1 MTQNY
6 LKKVQVFDTEDR
18 IFEDVEVPEWG
29 GVVRVRSLMGAEKDA
44 FEASVLVTKR
54 VGKRLVQQPSYV
66 NVRAKLVAQC
76 VVDEDGQRLFGDE
89 DIPALGRKSAAA
101 LDRIVEVA
109 KRLNRMSE
117 DDLDEL
123 VGDLKNDPP
132 GASLTD

>member
-1 MTQNY
+1 MANY
-6 LKKVQVFDTEDR
+6 LNKAQVLGAEDR

-54 VGKRLVQQPSYV
+54 VGKKLVQQPSYV
-66 NVRAKLVAQC
+66 NVRAKLVARC
-76 VVDEDGQRLFGDE
+76 VVDETGQPLFSDE
-89 DIPALGRKSAAA
+89 DVPALGRKSAAA
-101 LDRIVEVA
+101 LDRVVEVA

-123 VGDLKNDPP
+123 VGDLKNDQP
-132 GASLTD
+132 GALPTA